1 VLGGATQL
9 QGTINGYGERTG
21 NANLMT
27 CIPNLELKLGIRCLP
42 EGNLSRLTAVSRHV
56 AELVNLPPHAA
67 DPYVGQSAF
76 AHKGGLHT
84 SALGKAG
91 GATYEHIDPALV
103 GNGTRVLVSDLGGR
117 AGMAMKAKELGVD
130 LDDRAAAQLT
140 EDLKRLEAEGFV
152 FEAADASLELL
163 MRRATGWEQGWFA
176 VEGYRATT
184 YHRADSAAGPAIDTE
199 ATVKLWIGDE
209 RRIAVG
215 EGNGPVNALD
225 QALRNVLRGPYPDID
240 RIQLTDYRVRIL
252 DGVATTGAVVRVLL
266 DSTDG
271 ERAWTTIGV
280 SPNII
285 EASWQALTDALVW
298 GMLHGSQ

>member
-1 VLGGATQL
+1 
-9 QGTINGYGERTG
+9 
-21 NANLMT
+21 MT
-27 CIPNLELKLGIRCLP
+27 CIPNLELKMGVRCLP
-42 EGNLSRLTAVSRHV
+42 EGRLERLTAVSRHV
-56 AELVNLPPHAA
+56 AELVNLPPHSA

-91 GATYEHIDPALV
+91 GATYEHIEPELV

-117 AGMAMKAKELGVD
+117 AGMVMKAKELGVD
-130 LDDRAAAQLT
+130 LDDRAAAKLS
-140 EDLKRLEAEGFV
+140 EDLKQLEADGFV

-163 MRRATGWEQGWFA
+163 MRQATGWMQDYFT

-184 YHRADSAAGPAIDTE
+184 YHRPVPGSAKPQIDTE
-199 ATVKLWIGDE
+199 ATVKLWVGDE
-209 RRIAVG
+209 RLIAVG

-225 QALRNVLRGPYPDID
+225 QALRGVLVGPYPHLSTIH
-240 RIQLTDYRVRIL
+240 LTDYRVRIL
-252 DGVATTGAVVRVLL
+252 DTEADTDAVVRVLI

-271 ERAWTTIGV
+271 ELAWTTIGV
-280 SPNII
+280 STNII

-298 GMLHGSQ
+298 GLLHAAQ

>member
-1 VLGGATQL
+1 
-9 QGTINGYGERTG
+9 
-21 NANLMT
+21 MT

-91 GATYEHIDPALV
+91 GATYEHIDPSLV

-117 AGMAMKAKELGVD
+117 AGMAMKAKELGVE
-130 LDDRAAAQLT
+130 LDDRGAAQLT

-163 MRRATGWEQGWFA
+163 MRRSSGWDHPFFT

-184 YHRADSAAGPAIDTE
+184 YHRPNGDTGPSIDTE
-199 ATVKLWIGDE
+199 ATVKLWVGDE
-209 RRIAVG
+209 RLIAVG

-225 QALRNVLRGPYPDID
+225 QALRNVLRVPYPEID

-271 ERAWTTIGV
+271 EQAWTTIGV

-298 GMLHGSQ
+298 GLLHPAK